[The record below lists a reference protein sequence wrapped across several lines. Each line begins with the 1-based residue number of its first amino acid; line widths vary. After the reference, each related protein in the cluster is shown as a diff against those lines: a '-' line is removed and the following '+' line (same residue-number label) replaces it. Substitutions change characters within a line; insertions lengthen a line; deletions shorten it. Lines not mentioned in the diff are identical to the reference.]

1 MQGGEVQFP
10 ALQALPRISQQ
21 ATMVLTRYR
30 EAAERNLFEALVRG
44 DSPAAEDACTQLRTC
59 PAPGGLLPL
68 HLAAAADASAALEA
82 VAALAASGGLDAPLP
97 RLDGLAWP
105 QWLQAVWASLN
116 HLQREALTV
125 PGCTALAVA
134 AR

>member
-1 MQGGEVQFP
+1 
-10 ALQALPRISQQ
+10 
-21 ATMVLTRYR
+21 MVLTRHR
-30 EAAERNLFEALVRG
+30 EAAERSLFESLARG
-44 DSPAAEDACTQLRTC
+44 DSPAAEQACTQLRTC
-59 PAPGGLLPL
+59 PALGGLLPL

-97 RLDGLAWP
+97 RLDGTGWP
-105 QWLQAVWASLN
+105 EWLQAVWASLGD
-116 HLQREALTV
+116 LQRAALAV

>member
-1 MQGGEVQFP
+1 MQRGCSPLV
-10 ALQALPRISQQ
+10 AKLLVIS
-21 ATMVLTRYR
+21 AVMVLTRHR
-30 EAAERNLFEALVRG
+30 EAAERSLFESLARG
-44 DSPAAEDACTQLRTC
+44 DSPAAEQACTQLRTC
-59 PAPGGLLPL
+59 PALGGLLPL

-97 RLDGLAWP
+97 RLDGTGWP
-105 QWLQAVWASLN
+105 EWLQAVWASLGD
-116 HLQREALTV
+116 LQRAALAV